1 MSNAIFKYPEL
12 RMELR
17 TKLLDILNK
26 ELDIA
31 KLGTNDIG
39 TAYTDVAYEMLYVF
53 DSLVTKS
60 TLNYITEKHDTIT
73 DLADYVYRYTKQNK
87 EVEEYDNC

>member
-1 MSNAIFKYPEL
+1 MTNKNNSEL

-26 ELDIA
+26 ELDLA
-31 KLGTNDIG
+31 KLGTTDKD

-53 DSLVTKS
+53 DSLVTGS
-60 TLNYITEKHDTIT
+60 TLEYNTEKHDAVTNI
-73 DLADYVYRYTKQNK
+73 AEYVYRYTKA
-87 EVEEYDNC
+87 E

>member
-1 MSNAIFKYPEL
+1 MTNKNNSEL

-26 ELDIA
+26 ELSLA
-31 KLGTNDIG
+31 KLGTTDKD

-53 DSLVTKS
+53 DSLVTGS
-60 TLNYITEKHDTIT
+60 TVDYNTGKHDAIIGI
-73 DLADYVYRYTKQNK
+73 ADYVYRYTKA
-87 EVEEYDNC
+87 E

>member
-1 MSNAIFKYPEL
+1 MTNKNNSKL

-26 ELDIA
+26 ELNLA
-31 KLGTNDIG
+31 KLGTTDND

-60 TLNYITEKHDTIT
+60 TLNYTTEKHDAIT
-73 DLADYVYRYTKQNK
+73 GIADYVYRYTKN
-87 EVEEYDNC
+87 

>member
-1 MSNAIFKYPEL
+1 MTNKNNSEL

-26 ELDIA
+26 ELDMA
-31 KLGTNDIG
+31 KLGTYDAD

-53 DSLVTKS
+53 DSLVTGS
-60 TLNYITEKHDTIT
+60 TLSYTTEKHDAVI
-73 DLADYVYRYTKQNK
+73 DIADYVYRYIKSK
-87 EVEEYDNC
+87 